1 MTIECKSPGASQV
14 GVGGLMH
21 RLKEEMSMN
30 SYYREHAQY
39 KASELVPCSL
49 LPHWNSNAIFRDGF
63 PLRLDLTA
71 GSKIR
76 DPVTAKFKH
85 ARLL

>member
-1 MTIECKSPGASQV
+1 MNGTSQYHHYQIV
-14 GVGGLMH
+14 G
-21 RLKEEMSMN
+21 
-30 SYYREHAQY
+30 

-49 LPHWNSNAIFRDGF
+49 LPPLEFNAIFRYGF
-63 PLRLDLTA
+63 PLRVDLNG

-85 ARLL
+85 AQLL

>member
-1 MTIECKSPGASQV
+1 MIW
-14 GVGGLMH
+14 GGIALSCC
-21 RLKEEMSMN
+21 RWYVLTKQLN
-30 SYYREHAQY
+30 VT
-39 KASELVPCSL
+39 KASELVPCSSPL
-49 LPHWNSNAIFRDGF
+49 EFNAIFRDSF

-85 ARLL
+85 AQLL